1 MVVSLRFNSKFQKK
15 SISLP
20 CRSHTST
27 LRIEEELTKIK
38 ASSSTTQSADSISDG
53 LSQLVELYNCL
64 DDLLDSLAT
73 QNLISSHRKETWVEE
88 VMEGSMHL
96 LDICSTVRDVVLQM
110 VEHVRDIQCALRR
123 RRGHTSMEVSIEKY
137 KCFRKKTT
145 KDAKVMIIHL
155 KQAEKVMG
163 LLVDPDNHH
172 LTAMIRV
179 FMEVT
184 EMTVVIFES
193 LLMFLV
199 SPVSKRNGWSIVVS
213 KLIYKRTMAC
223 QEDEKQEGITN
234 ELETLDVAL
243 HNIMCDVHDEWADNT
258 RIVQFKL
265 EGLQGKMMKIDSGLE
280 CMFRRFVK
288 TRTTLLNIIS
298 L

>member
-20 CRSHTST
+20 CRSHPST
-27 LRIEEELTKIK
+27 LGVEEELNKIK
-38 ASSSTTQSADSISDG
+38 ASSSTKQSADSISNG

-73 QNLISSHRKETWVEE
+73 QNLISSHRKEIWVEE
-88 VMEGSMHL
+88 VMEESMKL
-96 LDICSTVRDVVLQM
+96 LDVCSTARDVVLQM
-110 VEHVRDIQCALRR
+110 EEHVRDIQCALRR
-123 RRGHTSMEVSIEKY
+123 RKSHTSVEDSIGKY
-137 KCFRKKTT
+137 KCFRKKTM
-145 KDAKVMIIHL
+145 KEAKVMIIHL
-155 KQAEKVMG
+155 KQSEKVMG
-163 LLVDPDNHH
+163 LLADPDNHH
-172 LTAMIRV
+172 LMAMIRV

-184 EMTVVIFES
+184 EMTVIIFES
-193 LLMFLV
+193 LLMFLA
-199 SPVSKRNGWSIVVS
+199 SPVTKRNGWSVVVS
-213 KLIYKRTMAC
+213 KLISKRTMAC
-223 QEDEKQEGITN
+223 QEDKKQEGITN

-243 HNIMCDVHDEWADNT
+243 FTILCDGHVEWAEKT

-265 EGLQGKMMKIDSGLE
+265 EGLQGKMMRIESGLE